1 MKYLE
6 KSDTFHTFNGMKGP
20 DLTLI
25 LQQQLDVANETNR
38 ILLVRIDDLGR
49 TIEEL
54 RAELAISNLKRE
66 ELMTTVT
73 SMQKALLERDAD
85 LSKQKRINKGLS
97 KLVSN
102 KWN

>member
-1 MKYLE
+1 ME
-6 KSDTFHTFNGMKGP
+6 KSDTFHTFNDMKGS

-73 SMQKALLERDAD
+73 FMQKAY
-85 LSKQKRINKGLS
+85 
-97 KLVSN
+97 
-102 KWN
+102 WNGTQI